1 MSIEFEKNEAGNT
14 ATIVIKGGFN
24 FDSNAEFR
32 RAMGLAV
39 ESQRKIIVDMAMVD
53 RIDSSAL
60 GMLLLLRE
68 QCGGSS
74 SGIRIIKCKQDIRDV
89 LKMANF
95 QSVFDIDEL

>member
-1 MSIEFEKNEAGNT
+1 MTIEFEKNESSNAV
-14 ATIVIKGGFN
+14 TIIIKGDFT

-32 RAMGLAV
+32 RAMESAV
-39 ESQRKIIVDMAMVD
+39 DLQRKIIVDMSMVD

-68 QCGGSS
+68 QSGSNS
-74 SGIRIIKCKQDIRDV
+74 KQIKIIKCNQDIRDV

-95 QSVFDIDEL
+95 QAVFDVDGL